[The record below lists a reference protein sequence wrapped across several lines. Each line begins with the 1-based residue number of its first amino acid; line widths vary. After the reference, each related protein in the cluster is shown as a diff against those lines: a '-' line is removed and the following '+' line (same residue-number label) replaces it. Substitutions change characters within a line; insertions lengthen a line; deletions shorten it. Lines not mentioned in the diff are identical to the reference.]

1 MKNKI
6 KISFNSSFS
15 KSNFELINYQNQLF
29 LKKKFS
35 EPKDRDFESMQKNN
49 FFKNN
54 FKIKNLKI
62 NKIYIKNSTEFKKK
76 KYFLTNYID
85 GYSGDLILKNHG
97 LKEIKILKN
106 FLKDYFNTLKKNMV
120 WEKLEKKK
128 FIKKINEISKNTK
141 NKYLKNIFEA
151 NKKILIK
158 NLNKIQNYPVGLCHG
173 DLTLSNIIIKRNK
186 IYLIDFLKT
195 YNDGISQDLSKVFQ
209 EFVLGWSAR
218 HLNEDSILRSKII
231 YENILEKNFFNSFSN
246 DIKTVLKFEIL
257 LTLFRIFPYVKNNDK
272 TTIKWLENSIKK
284 SINFKFK

>member
-35 EPKDRDFESMQKNN
+35 EPKDRDFESIQKNN

-62 NKIYIKNSTEFKKK
+62 NKIYIKNSAEFKKK

-120 WEKLEKKK
+120 WKKLEKKK

-151 NKKILIK
+151 NKKVLIK

-257 LTLFRIFPYVKNNDK
+257 LTLLRIFPYVKNNDK
-272 TTIKWLENSIKK
+272 ITIKWLENSIKK